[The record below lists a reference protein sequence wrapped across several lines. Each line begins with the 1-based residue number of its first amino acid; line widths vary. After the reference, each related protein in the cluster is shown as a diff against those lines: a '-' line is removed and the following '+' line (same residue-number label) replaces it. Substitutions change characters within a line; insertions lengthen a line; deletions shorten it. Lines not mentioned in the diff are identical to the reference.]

1 MEIKNR
7 DLVNIM
13 SILEK
18 YGNLKLPQRI
28 SYAITKNGMI
38 LSKDYNIYE
47 AELKKI
53 FSQYNKYMLKD
64 SEGNIRCNSIGV
76 PLVDEEHSVEF
87 NDCISELLDIEIKVE
102 FYYISDSLFEYDDN
116 SGKYDALSAKDII
129 ILQSILC
136 KNED

>member
-28 SYAITKNGMI
+28 SYAITKNSMI
-38 LSKDYNIYE
+38 LSKDYNVYE

-53 FSQYNKYMLKD
+53 FSQYNEYMSRD
-64 SEGNIRCNSIGV
+64 SEGNIRCSSIGV
-76 PLVDEEHSVEF
+76 PLVDKEHSTEF
-87 NDCISELLDIEIKVE
+87 NDCINELLNIEIKVE
-102 FYYISDSLFEYDDN
+102 FYYIPDSLFEYDDN